1 MRGFVRIVF
10 ALIAIFV
17 VLQVVR
23 PSIPS
28 KPATSELQA
37 PPEVKRI
44 LEKDCYSC
52 HSDQVRLSWFDQ
64 IVPAYW
70 LVRHDIVTA
79 REHLD
84 FSTLGNK
91 PAAVQKA
98 TLYEA
103 VNMMQLGAM
112 PLAQFVRLHPEARV
126 TPEDLTTL
134 KAYLSPWAVAANAPD
149 HSTASTPKISATRS
163 AFPEQIHAPIS
174 LASVQPEL
182 NGFQFDSM
190 FENWKPL
197 STTDRGDNNTFR
209 FILGNDIAVKAA
221 QSGDISPWPDGAR
234 FAKIA
239 WQQEIGADGL
249 VHPGKFVQVELMAKD
264 AQRYKATDGWGWGR
278 WRGLDLKPYGT
289 DARFVNECTGCHM
302 PVRGDDYV
310 YTLPITSA
318 NVTGNEVVNKNA
330 AELPATLPYHPLG
343 WSAIAMY
350 VDPIDHTTATLY
362 GNEAAMQA
370 VNMSRANLANGSTG
384 PAYYAGAVLALVV
397 WTQRDDPHWYGG
409 RIPNVPV
416 SVEFVQVPNG
426 KQGAVYRRFAGIGL
440 TEQVA
445 SESMSAERTK
455 FMLGLSPV
463 QLP

>member
-1 MRGFVRIVF
+1 LRQFAKIVV
-10 ALIAIFV
+10 AMIAIFV

-23 PSIPS
+23 PGIPS

-52 HSDQVRLSWFDQ
+52 HSDQARLSWFDQ

-70 LVRHDIVTA
+70 LVRHDILTA
-79 REHLD
+79 RERLD
-84 FSTLGNK
+84 FSTLGSK

-112 PLAQFVRLHPEARV
+112 PLPQFVELHPEARV
-126 TPEDLTTL
+126 TPEDLATL
-134 KAYLSPWAVAANAPD
+134 KAYLSPWAVAAAAPD
-149 HSTASTPKISATRS
+149 HSTGSTPRMSATR
-163 AFPEQIHAPIS
+163 APIS
-174 LASVQPEL
+174 LASVHPEL
-182 NGFQFDSM
+182 DGFQFDPM

-209 FILGNDIAVKAA
+209 FILGNDVAVKAA
-221 QSGDISPWPDGAR
+221 QSGDIFPWPDGAR

-239 WQQEIGADGL
+239 WQQEIGSDGL

-289 DARFVNECTGCHM
+289 DARFVKECTGCHM

-318 NVTGNEVVNKNA
+318 NVAGNEVVNNNA
-330 AELPATLPYHPLG
+330 AELPASLPYHPLD
-343 WSAIAMY
+343 WSAITMY
-350 VDPIDHTTATLY
+350 VDPIDRTTATLY

-370 VNMSRANLANGSTG
+370 INVSRTNSAHGSTG
-384 PAYYAGAVLALVV
+384 PTYYAGAVLALVV
-397 WTQRDDPHWYGG
+397 WAQRDDPHWYGG
-409 RIPNVPV
+409 RIPNAPV
-416 SVEFVQVPNG
+416 AVEFVQVPNG
-426 KQGAVYRRFAGIGL
+426 KQGTVYRRFTGIGL
-440 TEQVA
+440 TEQVT
-445 SESMSAERTK
+445 SKSMSAERTE